1 MAFNINE
8 FRANLPGGGARPNL
22 FEVNIPVPAALGG
35 FQNEARKIRFQCKTA
50 SIPAGTI

>member
-22 FEVNIPVPAALGG
+22 FEVQMEFPALVGG
-35 FQNEARKIRFQCKTA
+35 FGADTNTNRKMTIRR
-50 SIPAGTI
+50 

>member
-35 FQNEARKIRFQCKTA
+35 FQTEARKLTFLCKTTL
-50 SIPAGTI
+50 I